1 MAEAAIGKVLSWLAI
16 LFVDIM
22 GELVRS
28 LGRAQ
33 ACRRGSS
40 LDDFEGI
47 VNQVAEE
54 RARETAAAKAQ
65 PIAKLNYSHE
75 GMVNLILA
83 NRGITQNELAAH
95 FGYSASWISQ
105 VMSSDAFQA
114 KLAERA
120 AEIEDPTLR
129 ATVKDQLQGLAARS
143 LEILRE
149 KLNAEMAN
157 IPDNL
162 ALRTLEL
169 STRALG
175 YGAKEP
181 QVAVQVNVDN
191 HLEQLGSRLER
202 LLERKQ
208 IESQASPRAT
218 EVSLPT
224 NGASSASS

>member
-1 MAEAAIGKVLSWLAI
+1 LAARARLRPEAQV
-16 LFVDIM
+16 
-22 GELVRS
+22 
-28 LGRAQ
+28 
-33 ACRRGSS
+33 
-40 LDDFEGI
+40 DDFEGI
-47 VNQVAEE
+47 VSQIAEE
-54 RARETAAAKAQ
+54 RAQETTAARERPQAVQ
-65 PIAKLNYSHE
+65 KLNYSHE

-105 VMSSDAFQA
+105 VMSTDAFQA

-149 KLNAEMAN
+149 KLNN
-157 IPDNL
+157 QVSDIPDNL

-175 YGAKEP
+175 YGAKEQP
-181 QVAVQVNVDN
+181 SVAVQVNIDS
-191 HLEQLGSRLER
+191 HLETLGGRLER

-208 IESQASPRAT
+208 LEAQASPRAT
-218 EVSLPT
+218 EASLR
-224 NGASSASS
+224 SAEAELVPNSI

>member
-1 MAEAAIGKVLSWLAI
+1 MATRFK
-16 LFVDIM
+16 LFVDNPAD
-22 GELVRS
+22 
-28 LGRAQ
+28 LGDDGASGRKWLREVEA
-33 ACRRGSS
+33 
-40 LDDFEGI
+40 LDNLEGI
-47 VNQVAEE
+47 MSQIAEE
-54 RARETAAAKAQ
+54 RTQETAVAKSRAGQ
-65 PIAKLNYSHE
+65 VIQKLNYSHE
-75 GMVNLILA
+75 GMINLILA

-105 VMSSDAFQA
+105 VMSTDAFQA

-149 KLNAEMAN
+149 KLNSQSGD

-175 YGAKEP
+175 YGVKEP
-181 QVAVQVNVDN
+181 TLAVQVNVDN
-191 HLEQLGSRLER
+191 HLEQLGDRLER
-202 LLERKQ
+202 LLERKKL
-208 IESQASPRAT
+208 EATSQEPICAPS
-218 EVSLPT
+218 
-224 NGASSASS
+224 